1 MLKFDHV
8 AIGVRDHR
16 PALRALTESLGGL
29 VISGGQP
36 PDSGFRT
43 IQVRLGREFDG
54 MTVELLEPCDAGSDN
69 FLERFLDGNGDSPHH
84 ITFKTDDIES
94 ELDRLRRIG
103 VEPVAIDF
111 SSPGWQEMFIHP
123 KQAHG
128 TVVQLAQTDKPDPP
142 MDEWIAGL
150 PESLVMYD
158 GDRWWDDPTGP
169 TGNSVHLVRVVIET
183 PDRQAGDAFYS
194 AVLGSDSIQADS
206 HTDHSWAGGVV
217 RLVDAPVD
225 RPRIARMDVDGASEV
240 VSIGA
245 AQFVPVD

>member
-1 MLKFDHV
+1 MLTFDHV

-16 PALRALTESLGGL
+16 PALHALTESLGGL

-36 PDSGFRT
+36 PGSGFRT
-43 IQVRLGREFDG
+43 VQIRLGRDLAG
-54 MTVELLEPCDAGSDN
+54 MTVELIEPYDAGSDN
-69 FLERFLDGNGDSPHH
+69 FLERFLDANGDGPHH
-84 ITFKTDDIES
+84 MTFKTDDIES
-94 ELDRLRRIG
+94 ELDRLRGIG

-111 SSPGWQEMFIHP
+111 SSPSWREMFIHP
-123 KQAHG
+123 KRAHG
-128 TVVQLAQTDKPDPP
+128 TVVQIAQTDKPDPP

-158 GDRWWDDPTGP
+158 GDRWWGDPSVS
-169 TGNSVHLVRVVIET
+169 TGNAAEMMRVVIET
-183 PDRQAGDAFYS
+183 ADRAEGDAFYS
-194 AVLGSDSIQADS
+194 AVLGSEPQHEES

-225 RPRIARMDVDGASEV
+225 RPRIARLDVSGASDA

-245 AQFVPVD
+245 AQFVPVG